1 MKPSGVDGSGA
12 RAADRR
18 RWAII
23 IRSSQWLLLL
33 FAAVSLV
40 AAFMVMKEGAMPVLF
55 LLVALIASTCAQSL
69 HGVHQRLDHIERK
82 LDMEAE

>member
-1 MKPSGVDGSGA
+1 MKSTP
-12 RAADRR
+12 
-18 RWAII
+18 
-23 IRSSQWLLLL
+23 WLLLL

-40 AAFMVMKEGAMPVLF
+40 AAFIVMKEGAMPVLF

-82 LDMEAE
+82 LDRDAE